1 MVLQWKSVQHI
12 NIHRNDIL
20 VIVVIRRVIN
30 PKKQT
35 WKIKINAKITWA
47 GIIKLRLKACK
58 HVIEGLQFGL
68 IFAEEYQEW
77 IHICIKKRVK
87 TNRITSTETCSPEA
101 CKLLPIQ
108 KQHNL
113 LAKAQNQGTQCFWLQ
128 ASLQRLIS
136 DTCNND

>member
-1 MVLQWKSVQHI
+1 MVLQWKSVQCI

-20 VIVVIRRVIN
+20 VIVVIKRIIN

-77 IHICIKKRVK
+77 IHICI
-87 TNRITSTETCSPEA
+87 SCAETCKNKQDNMKKPEA

-113 LAKAQNQGTQCFWLQ
+113 LAKAQNQGTQCFWHQ